1 METGPRKTHQ
11 PQGWL
16 EMPPGVWQK
25 FEVVAT
31 ARGEGRI
38 NVRKMVSSLEKKKKK
53 VKCVLYDAACLLRVG
68 PISGRVLGPLQDF
81 SDFQC

>member
-38 NVRKMVSSLEKKKKK
+38 NVRKMASSLEKKKKK
-53 VKCVLYDAACLLRVG
+53 
-68 PISGRVLGPLQDF
+68 
-81 SDFQC
+81 

>member
-16 EMPPGVWQK
+16 EMPLEVWHK
-25 FEVVAT
+25 FEVAAT

-38 NVRKMVSSLEKKKKK
+38 NVRKMASSLEKKKKSK
-53 VKCVLYDAACLLRVG
+53 ACSL
-68 PISGRVLGPLQDF
+68 
-81 SDFQC
+81 

>member
-16 EMPPGVWQK
+16 EMPLEVWHK
-25 FEVVAT
+25 FEVAAT

-38 NVRKMVSSLEKKKKK
+38 NVRKMASSLEKKKKK
-53 VKCVLYDAACLLRVG
+53 
-68 PISGRVLGPLQDF
+68 
-81 SDFQC
+81 